1 MKELCADCCMINKT
15 HSQHIIVK
23 IEQLYND
30 NLTEI
35 KKTISD
41 LQNKA
46 NQYEK
51 LITSVKIIKESV
63 DEYIDDKIKEIK
75 AMYEES
81 KKEIFIKGSEINDKL
96 STCENE
102 LLEKKKKVENT
113 KNDLLK
119 TIETSS
125 KTEIIKKYKELIIN
139 HSIDESIDSKVYNN
153 IINLDIAYEIAKEI
167 QPQYEHYCNII
178 YDLNNKKQIE
188 KEFNYYGL
196 RFICSVNYNEQFKSL
211 NTFMHLV
218 SNSNT
223 LNQINL
229 AFKIEVKHKKIKNI
243 SKENIHLFKLGDCIG
258 YNSFTSLNAQLNEIK
273 VVFTVKP
280 ITYKMLSILIEN
292 YYKNNNKSFN
302 KENKNEDVIN
312 INKNVIDLSKK
323 DYNNELRVLS
333 EELKIKDNNK
343 KHNEIKE
350 SIKDDDLKFDNLGVS
365 FIKLNTK
372 IDVNEPSYIG
382 EDLFDNT
389 HNNKNKKINAQYKGD
404 SIYLFPKNP
413 LNTINVNV
421 PPKVN
426 SSKNVFNSQTS
437 SLLTV
442 YPENSFNFKKK

>member
-1 MKELCADCCMINKT
+1 
-15 HSQHIIVK
+15 
-23 IEQLYND
+23 
-30 NLTEI
+30 
-35 KKTISD
+35 
-41 LQNKA
+41 
-46 NQYEK
+46 
-51 LITSVKIIKESV
+51 
-63 DEYIDDKIKEIK
+63 
-75 AMYEES
+75 
-81 KKEIFIKGSEINDKL
+81 
-96 STCENE
+96 
-102 LLEKKKKVENT
+102 
-113 KNDLLK
+113 
-119 TIETSS
+119 
-125 KTEIIKKYKELIIN
+125 
-139 HSIDESIDSKVYNN
+139 
-153 IINLDIAYEIAKEI
+153 
-167 QPQYEHYCNII
+167 
-178 YDLNNKKQIE
+178 
-188 KEFNYYGL
+188 
-196 RFICSVNYNEQFKSL
+196 
-211 NTFMHLV
+211 MHLV
-218 SNSNT
+218 SNNNG